1 MGTSQASRGVD
12 VDEQRAPRIGRL
24 PIPSLRLLPRPLGAA
39 LSTLQTRRRPLTL
52 SGPCPPLPHAVGD
65 GCGAFWRLRFQWA
78 EGAASPA
85 SVKLAAGCP
94 ATGADLQELHD
105 LETLDES
112 ELARVRA
119 AADKWKTGLAALL
132 GLVATVSVVK
142 GRDSFKTLD
151 VVTQHRIIIL
161 VGVALLFAASAALL
175 AMRAANGPLKRTVI
189 TPK

>member
-1 MGTSQASRGVD
+1 ML
-12 VDEQRAPRIGRL
+12 RIQTHLAAKAKR
-24 PIPSLRLLPRPLGAA
+24 RGAA
-39 LSTLQTRRRPLTL
+39 RSAWQAPVVFRVTELRPWERVRPAAASTWT
-52 SGPCPPLPHAVGD
+52 SNGD

-189 TPK
+189 TPR